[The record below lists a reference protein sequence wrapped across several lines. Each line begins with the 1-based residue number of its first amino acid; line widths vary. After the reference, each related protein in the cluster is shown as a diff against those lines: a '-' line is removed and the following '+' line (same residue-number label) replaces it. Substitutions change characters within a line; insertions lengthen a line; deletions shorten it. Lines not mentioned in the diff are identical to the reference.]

1 METVKKIISELREE
15 KIHLKLNSDDT
26 IEIASYDKGL
36 TPELIEKIKTNKEIL
51 VTFLKSKS
59 SGFSK
64 IQKLSETEKYEL
76 SSAQMRLW
84 VIDRFEGKTSAFNMP
99 FHMPLKEKI
108 DITSFNK
115 AILSVIERHEIL
127 RTVFQEDEDGKVWQ
141 KIIPVQGLNF
151 SVDYKDFRGSGSP
164 QKEVEDYIKNDSILP
179 FDLEKG
185 PLLRIS
191 LLQTS
196 DEYFELYYNMHH
208 IISDGWSLLVLSKD
222 VLAFYNSYKNNVKAE
237 LEPLEIQYKDYAA
250 WQLDKLSNDETEK
263 AKTYWLNKLSGDIP
277 ILDLPTDKDRPKS
290 KTYKGNSLEAYIS
303 PKVTGEIKEITQK
316 QGGSLFMGIVAAL
329 KILLYKYTSEK
340 DITIGTPV
348 HGRDRTELENQIG
361 FYLNILPLRNQVIPD
376 ETFEEFLDR
385 IKQTTL
391 EAYKYQA
398 YPFDRLVQDLNVSY
412 DMSRSPIFDIS
423 VTYNNITSNLDT
435 VSESELDEIKVLG
448 DSQCKNDLELH
459 FQEVDGCISF
469 GVNYN
474 SDVYEQDIIMN
485 FMNHFKN
492 ILSNISN
499 NPSIKTKDVEYL
511 SKNETEK
518 LLSAFNSNEI
528 DVDTSKTVLTLFS
541 EFSSV
546 NPDKRA
552 IQFKDK
558 SLSYKELDLAS
569 NKVANFLKE
578 EFNIKPND
586 IVGIQLDR
594 NEWMIIAILGV
605 MKSGAAYVPINPMLP
620 TSRKKHIVKETN
632 SKVLITEANYIFDLD
647 FFDGNVFAIDVEFD
661 SLENDEAIVEENSD
675 SDLAY
680 VIYTSGSTGDPKG
693 VMVSHGSLLNSI
705 ISRNEFYTSIDSI
718 LAITPFSFDASI
730 GLYWNALTTGAVYHI
745 LDEGSLKNPDFIVK
759 YLIEN
764 RIKCLCNPPS
774 LYQLIIKEESYT
786 NINLERVILGG
797 EVIHTNL
804 VDKHFEIIPECR
816 MFNEYGPSENTIWTT
831 VKEITK
837 GGSVNIGK
845 PIHNNYI
852 YILDKEKK
860 LIPIKGKGE
869 IYVGGQ
875 NLAKGYINN
884 TKLTEEKFIENP
896 FRKGEL
902 MYRTGDF
909 GKWTKNGEIEFIGR
923 EDNQVK
929 VRGFR
934 VELGEIER
942 ELQKKEEINES
953 KVLVYKNNV
962 NQNELIA
969 YFVGEKDQSLKELKE
984 FLLEKLP
991 EYMIPDKYVKLD
1003 KFPLTRNG
1011 KIDSK
1016 KLLEL
1021 KGNLILSGVEY
1032 IAPETEK
1039 EKLLEEVIKNI
1050 LGVEKVSMEDD
1061 FFFLGGNSLKL
1072 IELISKLKQ
1081 LGFNLNIAEVVKK
1094 PKVKQIAS
1102 LLEEVVF
1109 EENII

>member
-1 METVKKIISELREE
+1 METAEKIISKLREE
-15 KIHLKLNSDDT
+15 KIHLKLNADDT

-36 TPELIEKIKTNKEIL
+36 TPELIEKIKTNKQVL
-51 VTFLKSKS
+51 VEFLKSKN

-64 IQKLSETEKYEL
+64 IKKISESEKYEL

-99 FHMPLKEKI
+99 FHMPLNEKI
-108 DITSFNK
+108 DITNFNK
-115 AILSVIERHEIL
+115 AILSVVERHEIL
-127 RTVFQEDEDGKVWQ
+127 RTVFQEDEEGKVWQ
-141 KIIPVQGLNF
+141 KIIPVQDLIF
-151 SVDYKDFRGSGSP
+151 SVDYKDFRGSSSP
-164 QKEVEDYIKNDSILP
+164 QEEVEDYIKNDSILP
-179 FDLEKG
+179 FDLERG

-196 DEYFELYYNMHH
+196 DECFELYYNMHH

-222 VLAFYNSYKNNVKAE
+222 VLAFYNSYKNNVKVE

-250 WQLDKLSNDETEK
+250 WQLDKLSKDETEK
-263 AKTYWLNKLSGDIP
+263 AKAYWLNKLSGDIP
-277 ILDLPTDKDRPKS
+277 TLDLPTDKNRPS
-290 KTYKGNSLEAYIS
+290 AKTYKGNSLEAYIS
-303 PKVTGEIKEITQK
+303 PKVTREIKEITQK

-329 KILLYKYTSEK
+329 KVLLYKYTSEK

-376 ETFEEFLDR
+376 ETFEEFFNR

-423 VTYNNITSNLDT
+423 VTYNNIASNLDT
-435 VSESELDEIKVLG
+435 VSKNELDEIKVLG

-474 SDVYEQDIIMN
+474 SDVYEQDIIIN

-492 ILSNISN
+492 ILSNITD
-499 NPSIKTKDVEYL
+499 NPSVKTEEVEYL
-511 SKNETEK
+511 SKNEIEN
-518 LLSAFNSNEI
+518 LLNIFNSNELV
-528 DVDTSKTVLTLFS
+528 VDTSKTVLTLFS
-541 EFSSV
+541 EFSSA
-546 NPDKRA
+546 NPDKKA

-558 SLSYKELDLAS
+558 SLSYRELELAS
-569 NKVANFLKE
+569 NKVAIFLKE

-605 MKSGAAYVPINPMLP
+605 MKSGAAYVPISPMMP
-620 TSRKKHIVKETN
+620 TSRKKHIGKETN

-647 FFDGNVFAIDVEFD
+647 FFDGDVFAIDVEFD
-661 SLENDEAIVEENSD
+661 SLEKDEPVVEVSSN

-680 VIYTSGSTGDPKG
+680 VIYTSGSTGTPKG

-705 ISRNEFYTSIDSI
+705 LSRNEFYSSIDSM

-730 GLYWNALTTGAVYHI
+730 GLYWNALTTGSVYHI
-745 LDEGSLKNPDFIVK
+745 LDEGSLKNPSFIIK
-759 YLIEN
+759 YLKEN
-764 RIKCLCNPPS
+764 KIKCLCNPPS
-774 LYQLIIKEESYT
+774 LYQLILKEESYT
-786 NINLERVILGG
+786 DINLERVILGG
-797 EVIHTNL
+797 EAIHTYL
-804 VDKHFEIIPECR
+804 VDKHFEKTPKCR

-831 VKEITK
+831 VKEIIE
-837 GGSVNIGK
+837 GESVSIGK

-852 YILDKEKK
+852 YILDRERK
-860 LIPIKGKGE
+860 LLPIKGKGE

-875 NLAKGYINN
+875 NLANGYINN
-884 TKLTEEKFIENP
+884 TKLSEKKFIENP

-909 GKWTKNGEIEFIGR
+909 GKWTKTGEIEFIGR

-934 VELGEIER
+934 VELGEIEK
-942 ELQKKEEINES
+942 EFQKKEGISES
-953 KVLVYKNNV
+953 KVLVHKNNI

-969 YFVGEKDQSLKELKE
+969 YFVGEKDQNLKELKE
-984 FLLEKLP
+984 FLLESLP
-991 EYMIPDKYVKLD
+991 EYMIPDNYVKLEE
-1003 KFPLTRNG
+1003 FPLTRNG

-1021 KGNLILSGVEY
+1021 KGNLISSGVEY
-1032 IAPETEK
+1032 IAPETET
-1039 EKLLEEVIKNI
+1039 EKLLDEVIKNI
-1050 LGVEKVSMEDD
+1050 LGIEKVSMEDD

-1094 PKVKQIAS
+1094 PKIKQIAS